1 MKGTIKLQMLARA
14 NGQRAATRLAQLLV
28 FGDIGDWGDTSVSAK
43 TVVEQLNG
51 IAADEL
57 LVKINSYGG
66 RVDEGIAIYNAIRA
80 FKGTVTTRVE
90 GVAASIA
97 AVVAMSGQR
106 VEIAQGAMLMIHSAW
121 QWAEGNSK
129 DLTAIAESLG
139 KADRSQAEVFAR
151 KTGRTVDEEL
161 ARIQTGEDRWYTA
174 EEAVAEGYADAIYD
188 PEAAAQAAAEPI
200 VRDSLLHHLPAAGAF
215 ASAIRQRLAKPAPTP
230 NPGAARAARRTQPK
244 ENRMNFTALAL
255 ALGLILED
263 GADEAAAKAAVLMHL
278 GLAEDA
284 TDADIAMA
292 VAEMGAADPAA
303 MTEEEKKAV
312 QARIRAKVAAARKA
326 APSPAPAPVATLTA
340 MQARQRDVGELFD
353 IAAIGRSDRTVLN
366 TMRAQA
372 VLSDKPISEIRTEL
386 TAYLASGTKP
396 ISAAHT
402 QAGEDQ
408 RDKFRAQAVIWL
420 QARAGAIK
428 PGSKQAEGL
437 NGNRFRGMNLHDIAR
452 DCLEEAGGYRRGMN
466 RKDVIQ
472 AAITHST
479 SDFPNIFENALNKML
494 LDGFALQMPSWPRF
508 AKVGSLTDF
517 RPHIRYRAGSIG
529 DLEVRQQNGE
539 FRSLTLSDAERE
551 TITAV
556 NRGGILNV
564 SYEMIV
570 NDDMSVFT
578 EAARMLGQSAA
589 RTLDKAV
596 FALFALNSGNGP
608 TMGDGNPLFDAAH
621 RNIAGTG
628 ARPTVTSIEAARVL
642 MSSQLDVS
650 GNDYLDLRPD
660 RFLGPLSTGGEARAV
675 NNSTYDP
682 DATNK
687 LQRYNI
693 VGNLLTDIIDTPR
706 LSGNAWYLLA
716 NPNQEPVFEVGFLDG
731 QQEPQFEQE
740 DAFSQHGMKWR
751 VNYPFGVAA
760 IGWRGIVRNAGA

>member
-1 MKGTIKLQMLARA
+1 MKGSIKLQMLARA
-14 NGQRAATRLAQLLV
+14 NGQRAAARLAQLLV

-43 TVVEQLNG
+43 IVVEQLNG

-97 AVVAMSGQR
+97 SVIAMAGHR
-106 VEIAQGAMLMIHSAW
+106 VEMAQGSMLMIHAAW
-121 QWAEGNSK
+121 QWAEGNST

-139 KADRSQAEVFAR
+139 KADRNLAEIYAR
-151 KTGRTVDEEL
+151 KTGRSVEDEL
-161 ARIQTGEDRWYTA
+161 ARIKTGEDRWYTA

-188 PEAAAQAAAEPI
+188 PEATAQAAAEPVI
-200 VRDSLLHHLPAAGAF
+200 RDGLLHHLPAAGAY
-215 ASAIRQRLAKPAPTP
+215 ASAIRQRLANPAPTP
-230 NPGAARAARRTQPK
+230 KPGAARAARRTQPK

-255 ALGLILED
+255 ALGITLED
-263 GADEAAAKAAVLMHL
+263 GADEAAAKAAVLLHL
-278 GLAEDA
+278 GLADTA
-284 TDADIAMA
+284 TDAEIATA
-292 VAEMGAADPAA
+292 VAEMGSEEASAKSD
-303 MTEEEKKAV
+303 EEKAAA
-312 QARIRAKVAAARKA
+312 QARVRARIAARAAKA
-326 APSPAPAPVATLTA
+326 APAPSPGISTTP
-340 MQARQRDVGELFD
+340 MQARAREVGELFD
-353 IAAIGRSDRTVLN
+353 IAMVGRTDRAQLN
-366 TMRAQA
+366 TLRAQA
-372 VLSDKPISEIRTEL
+372 VLSDKPISEIRAEL
-386 TAYLASGTKP
+386 TAYLAGAVKP

-408 RDKFRAQAVIWL
+408 RDKFRAQAVTWL

-472 AAITHST
+472 AAITHTT

-494 LDGFALQMPSWPRF
+494 LDGFALQAPSWPRF

-539 FRSLTLSDAERE
+539 FKSLTLSDAERE

-608 TMGDGNPLFDAAH
+608 TMGDGKALFAAEH
-621 RNIAGTG
+621 NNIAATG

-642 MSSQLDVS
+642 MASQLDVS

-675 NNSTYDP
+675 NNSTFDP

-687 LQRYNI
+687 LQRFNI

-760 IGWRGIVRNAGA
+760 IGWRGIVRNPGA

>member
-1 MKGTIKLQMLARA
+1 M
-14 NGQRAATRLAQLLV
+14 RLLLV
-28 FGDIGDWGDTSVSAK
+28 RFRALASEVGTYELRIFGDIGDFGGDQFVTANDVVGQIERAQASRIIVRIASFGGLVSD
-43 TVVEQLNG
+43 G
-51 IAADEL
+51 M
-57 LVKINSYGG
+57 
-66 RVDEGIAIYNAIRA
+66 RIYNALVGCGAEIIVRI
-80 FKGTVTTRVE
+80 E
-90 GVAASIA
+90 GMTGSIA
-97 AVVAMSGQR
+97 GIIAMAGDQVLIAPNAQLMIHQSEASQDGNADRLRQ
-106 VEIAQGAMLMIHSAW
+106 IAQGLDNADNDMA
-121 QWAEGNSK
+121 
-129 DLTAIAESLG
+129 AIYA
-139 KADRSQAEVFAR
+139 A
-151 KTGRTVDEEL
+151 KTGRTADEEL
-161 ARIQTGEDRWYTA
+161 ALMKQGERYLTA
-174 EEAVAEGYADAIYD
+174 QQAIAEGYADALLELAPIQARAVR
-188 PEAAAQAAAEPI
+188 PFSSAA
-200 VRDSLLHHLPAAGAF
+200 LHHYLPKAGKQAPLLAAWIKH
-215 ASAIRQRLAKPAPTP
+215 ASTTAATAAIPPFPETRTMKYMNIAK
-230 NPGAARAARRTQPK
+230 
-244 ENRMNFTALAL
+244 M
-255 ALGLILED
+255 LGLTLPE
-263 GADEAAAKAAVLMHL
+263 GADEAAARVAVLQYL

-284 TDADIAMA
+284 SDEAVIEAMA
-292 VAEMGAADPAA
+292 AMLAELSGGDAAA
-303 MTEEEKKAV
+303 MTDEEK
-312 QARIRAKVAAARKA
+312 QAAAQAKA
-326 APSPAPAPVATLTA
+326 REAIAARAAKRTATAPAATFTA
-340 MQARQRDVGELFD
+340 LQARQRDVGELFD
-353 IAAIGRSDRTVLN
+353 IASIGRSDRTVLN

-396 ISAAHT
+396 ISTAHT

-420 QARAGAIK
+420 QARAGAVK
-428 PGSKQAEGL
+428 PGSKLAEGL

-539 FRSLTLSDAERE
+539 FKSLTLSDAERE

-596 FALFALNSGNGP
+596 FALFALNGGDGP
-608 TMGDGNPLFDAAH
+608 TMGDGNPLFDASH
-621 RNIAGTG
+621 NNIVATA
-628 ARPTVTSIEAARVL
+628 ARPTVVSIEAARVL
-642 MSSQLDVS
+642 MASQLDVS
-650 GNDYLDLRPD
+650 SNDYLDLRPD

-682 DATNK
+682 DATGK

-693 VGNLLTDIIDTPR
+693 VGNLLSDIIDTPR
-706 LSGNAWYLLA
+706 LGGNAWYLLA
-716 NPNQEPVFEVGFLDG
+716 NPNMEPVFEVGFLDG
-731 QQEPQFEQE
+731 QQEPQFDQE

-760 IGWRGIVRNAGA
+760 IGWRGIARNAGTA